1 MDKISV
7 LFEIKSL
14 EGMIAR
20 DFFKNFLDE
29 KDIPKNVP
37 TPTQMRI
44 IEYILNCKD
53 IYSAGEYLKVR
64 VRNID
69 IQNNIYELSSKDFID
84 NPFKNIRKYIMEN
97 GEYTG
102 KIIGFPKQNS
112 GVLVQLDNTNVTCL
126 VKIPAK
132 FNSYPHF
139 LDNVLIKITEINENK
154 KFIYGYLIRIL
165 KNGPF
170 YN

>member
-1 MDKISV
+1 MEKEVIIKADK
-7 LFEIKSL
+7 LQH
-14 EGMIAR
+14 
-20 DFFKNFLDE
+20 
-29 KDIPKNVP
+29 
-37 TPTQMRI
+37 T
-44 IEYILNCKD
+44 YIVNCKNL
-53 IYSAGEYLKVR
+53 YSTGEYLKVKIKDI
-64 VRNID
+64 NI
-69 IQNNIYELSSKDFID
+69 QKNIFNLSGKDLLE
-84 NPFKNIRKYIMEN
+84 NPFKNIRKYITEN
-97 GEYTG
+97 GEYIG
-102 KIIGFPKQNS
+102 KVIAFPKQNS
-112 GVLVQLDNTNVTCL
+112 GIIVQLDNTNVTCL